1 MGKKDKNTNDI
12 SEEELSEE
20 EKPVSSK
27 EAQPFSNINAFYLKE
42 PYVFLIN
49 PNLLPNDITI
59 IKNFPVKKILP
70 EFVEK
75 MKEEFEYLDFKILG
89 NATAN
94 SVKIHKSKIDLA
106 IKHQLRLEVKE
117 QKQRTERE
125 FDGSNV
131 LPYWYS
137 KPRMVLASQDQ
148 KQIFYEELLITFEEL
163 ENLTN
168 QETKKEKIKKL
179 RNKKPEEDLNKPKKG
194 RRKLT
199 ADALSHFNYM
209 MNFQLTDVAELVG
222 HVWKQ
227 IYQLLILQYATTDE
241 KELENQ
247 EVQFDL
253 IFIERI
259 KDINEANQLVNQER
273 LQLEKVRTLMAIL
286 YLIQDHKIEA
296 WQDLETLEI
305 GVKLLKFPMDE

>member
-1 MGKKDKNTNDI
+1 MGKKDKTLEEP
-12 SEEELSEE
+12 SEESKSETN
-20 EKPVSSK
+20 KPTDSV
-27 EAQPFSNINAFYLKE
+27 NGNMNAFYLKE

-49 PNLLPNDITI
+49 PNLLPNDVSI
-59 IKNFPVKKILP
+59 IKNYPVKTILP
-70 EFVEK
+70 EFVER
-75 MKEEFEYLDFKILG
+75 MKEEFEFLDFKILG

-117 QKQRTERE
+117 QKKRAERE
-125 FDGSNV
+125 FDGSNI

-137 KPRMVLASQDQ
+137 RPRSVLASQDQ

-163 ENLTN
+163 ENLTS
-168 QETKKEKIKKL
+168 EGTKKDKIKKI
-179 RNKKPEEDLNKPKKG
+179 RNKKPEDDTKPKKG

-209 MNFQLTDVAELVG
+209 MNFQLTDVADLVG
-222 HVWKQ
+222 HVWNQ
-227 IYQLLILQYATTDE
+227 IYQLLILQYATTNQ
-241 KELENQ
+241 KELEDQ
-247 EVQFDL
+247 EVLFDL

-296 WQDLETLEI
+296 WQDEETLEI
-305 GVKLLKFPMDE
+305 GVKLLKFPTDE

>member
-1 MGKKDKNTNDI
+1 MGKKDTTETETN
-12 SEEELSEE
+12 EEPKVDTS
-20 EKPVSSK
+20 V
-27 EAQPFSNINAFYLKE
+27 NGNMNAFYLKE

-49 PNLLPNDITI
+49 PNLLPNDVSI
-59 IKNFPVKKILP
+59 IKNFPVKTILP
-70 EFVEK
+70 EFVER

-94 SVKIHKSKIDLA
+94 SVKIHRSKIDLA

-117 QKQRTERE
+117 QKKRAERE
-125 FDGSNV
+125 FDGANV

-137 KPRMVLASQDQ
+137 KPRSVLASQDQ
-148 KQIFYEELLITFEEL
+148 KQMFYEELLITFEEL
-163 ENLTN
+163 ENLAN
-168 QETKKEKIKKL
+168 EGTKKEKIKKI
-179 RNKKPEEDLNKPKKG
+179 RNKKPEDPTKPKKG

-209 MNFQLTDVAELVG
+209 MNFQLTDVADLVG
-222 HVWKQ
+222 HVWNQ
-227 IYQLLILQYATTDE
+227 IYQLLILQYATTD
-241 KELENQ
+241 KKDLEDQ
-247 EVQFDL
+247 EVLFDL

-296 WQDLETLEI
+296 WQDEETLEI
-305 GVKLLKFPMDE
+305 GVKLLKFPTEDD

>member
-1 MGKKDKNTNDI
+1 MKKKNTKKSADPEL
-12 SEEELSEE
+12 EEESKTVET
-20 EKPVSSK
+20 PSSNSS
-27 EAQPFSNINAFYLKE
+27 AMNAFYLKE

-49 PNLLPNDITI
+49 PNLLPNDVSI
-59 IKNFPVKKILP
+59 IKNFPVKDVLP
-70 EFVEK
+70 AFVNK

-94 SVKIHKSKIDLA
+94 SVKIHRTKIDLA

-117 QKQRTERE
+117 QKTRTESQ
-125 FDGSNV
+125 FDGSNII
-131 LPYWYS
+131 PYWFA

-148 KQIFYEELLITFEEL
+148 KQIFFEELLITFEEL
-163 ENLTN
+163 ENFMSGDS
-168 QETKKEKIKKL
+168 KKEKVKKL
-179 RNKKPEEDLNKPKKG
+179 RNKKPEEDETKPKNR

-209 MNFQLTDVAELVG
+209 MNFELTDVANLVDL
-222 HVWKQ
+222 VWHQ
-227 IYQLLILQYATTDE
+227 IYQLLILQYATTNL

-247 EVQFDL
+247 EVLFDL

-259 KDINEANQLVNQER
+259 KEINESNQQVNQER
-273 LQLEKVRTLMAIL
+273 LQLEKVRTLMSIL

-296 WQDLETLEI
+296 WQDEDTLEI
-305 GVKLLKFPMDE
+305 GVKLLKFPIED

>member
-1 MGKKDKNTNDI
+1 
-12 SEEELSEE
+12 
-20 EKPVSSK
+20 
-27 EAQPFSNINAFYLKE
+27 
-42 PYVFLIN
+42 
-49 PNLLPNDITI
+49 
-59 IKNFPVKKILP
+59 
-70 EFVEK
+70 
-75 MKEEFEYLDFKILG
+75 MKEEFEFLDFKILG

-94 SVKIHKSKIDLA
+94 SVKIHRSKIDLA

-131 LPYWYS
+131 LPYWYT

-163 ENLTN
+163 ENLAN
-168 QETKKEKIKKL
+168 QGTKKEKIKKL
-179 RNKKPEEDLNKPKKG
+179 RIKNPEDEVDKPKKG

-209 MNFQLTDVAELVG
+209 MNFQLTDVADLVD
-222 HVWKQ
+222 HVWRQ
-227 IYQLLILQYATTDE
+227 IYQLLILQYATTSE
-241 KELENQ
+241 KQLENY
-247 EVQFDL
+247 EVSFDL
-253 IFIERI
+253 IFVERI

-296 WQDLETLEI
+296 WQDLDTLEI
-305 GVKLLKFPMDE
+305 GVKLLKFPIE